1 MATRV
6 SYQFV
11 TFYNEAFRVDID
23 DADFVGDALDVDV
36 APDGFTLRYD
46 GETDSV
52 NPGVV
57 GSSASCSI
65 LVTPDNSTDIETLVL
80 DIKNS
85 VETRFSMAIY
95 KITAGPTT
103 ALYWAGYI
111 ISDLGGFEDVGDSYF
126 FTIKAVDGLAR
137 LKNVDFKDD
146 SVSPAIPI
154 AKDEFVDHILRVLKK
169 IGTASL
175 YWGGSDVFLR
185 TVVNWQD
192 GNMPTATAAKDP
204 LKYSRVDG
212 EVFAKKARSSD
223 GDDWDWR
230 SYYDVISEICRNWG
244 ARLMLSNGAW
254 RFEQV
259 RERMEENFFERRWST
274 GNTLLSSAST
284 AGYDKPI
291 IQVSN
296 DNRLRGG
303 QFNYLPALSKTEVL
317 YDHKTYKNHLE
328 NLGWKWYNGSGSN
341 SSITRSGFNFDADT
355 YFKVSG
361 VLKADVSVVSYT
373 KPWRYIFG
381 IIVRADP
388 GNYRIDS
395 ETTPV
400 VVGGVGIPTLNREQP
415 NWQVASVYYEVS
427 TPWIYSANYSGE
439 IPFNFTTPFV
449 PSGQTGFTVD
459 FNSGLGGED
468 YAASSVSVTVND
480 WRWKDL
486 VLQIYGNDSAGN
498 FEVARRYLT
507 NNVNTG
513 NSDALKITTSFGHA
527 VYGWTACKIETT
539 DDDTFV
545 DWDDTTAT
553 WERANENTAGEFGQ
567 LLSYQTQQLQ
577 NNPVET
583 YSGTLSAAATHAHS
597 RIVFPDDSTWLINRG
612 QWSAKPNLWDV
623 EMLKTGVADGADIG
637 STTPIGIPGTIDTPD
652 GNPFGLVVAPGSGTG
667 TTTATGFHGD
677 LSLAFLT
684 GNTVSTGIAP
694 GTVTSIPVGTPVK
707 GGSINDNDIIYI
719 VDPQSGQV
727 FTFVANGDVAD
738 GATSITVDSTVTTAN
753 IPIGAQVIPS
763 PLNIYTTAGGTR
775 STTPSGTAEGQILV
789 WNDTTN
795 LWEPYSGTTDGHVL
809 TWDTTNG
816 WQAEAA
822 ASGSGDINNGGNS
835 FGSAITIGPNDD
847 YGLNFET
854 AGVTRVN
861 ITGAA
866 STGGAVTI
874 TDITANTSTPESVL
888 TLIANS
894 NGTALA
900 GLGVAIL
907 FRAESST
914 TDSQTLGRLF
924 YAWLTATHVSRAS
937 KLAIEAVYNGSS
949 VEVASFDAT
958 NSGAGRLLIGASSP
972 VVISGTAITTAAA
985 FTVGGSSSALTLG
998 GSTGSINIYNTGT
1011 SSMALYNSA
1020 DLASSTAGIQ
1030 LGASLSFTQTSGT
1043 RNYVNF
1049 NSGFAPTS
1057 GTAVHNQFSFT
1068 GTFNQTGGASGIT
1081 RGIYLNQTLTAV
1093 ADFRALEI
1101 AVNTANAKGIYQTG
1115 SSTTNNIVGSTAFG
1129 TTSAPDASAILD
1141 IVSTAKGLGLP
1152 AMSTA
1157 QVNAIGSPRD
1167 GLAVYDTDTDTVK
1180 IRANGA
1186 WVSLGTGSGTV
1197 TGSGTANHIAY
1208 WSGTSAL
1215 TSESALYY
1223 DPTNNRLGVNQAS
1236 PTKRISMVTANDTDG
1251 IRMESDGT
1259 LDRDVWGLE
1268 MEGTATGPYVQR
1280 GRISLD
1286 VYSNGGSPS
1295 FEVGQAIVFNLSTGA
1310 GGNFQP
1316 LLVYRNQL
1324 SLNFAGTYTLQGIGT
1339 GNRIRIESAG
1349 GVFSTANV
1357 LFTNASY
1364 TTNDTAARLKL
1375 VGIGTTSSNFGL
1387 KIHDGSNTAYFYAR
1401 DDQKI
1406 GIGVDPADAK
1416 VQIKGDGTTT
1426 AKSLLVENSSGT
1438 DNFYVQDS
1446 GLVTG
1451 QAFQNNTTAPTISYA
1466 TGAGTGPTTDIL
1478 VGGNNGAL
1486 FLFTTGT
1493 SPAANETIFTM
1504 NLNKS
1509 FANGCAA
1516 SWVAYN
1522 AATQP
1527 IIGNFWLSAS
1537 GNNSITVKYAGTLA
1551 ASTQYGLSITIMGY

>member
-11 TFYNEAFRVDID
+11 TFYNETFRVDID

-126 FTIKAVDGLAR
+126 YTIKSVDGLAR

-146 SVSPAIPI
+146 SVDPAIPI
-154 AKDEFVDHILRVLKK
+154 AKDEFVDHILRILKK

-274 GNTLLSSAST
+274 GNTLLSSTST
-284 AGYDKPI
+284 AGYDKPV
-291 IQVSN
+291 IQVSD

-303 QFNYLPALSKTEVL
+303 QFNYLPALSKTEVF

-328 NLGWKWYNGSGSN
+328 NLSYKWYNGGIN
-341 SSITRSGFNFDADT
+341 SSITRTGFNFDADT
-355 YFKVSG
+355 YFRVSG
-361 VLKADVSVVSYT
+361 ILKVDVSVVSYT

-381 IIVRADP
+381 IIVMADP

-395 ETTPV
+395 ETTAIV
-400 VVGGVGIPTLNREQP
+400 AGGVGVPTLNREQP

-427 TPWIYSANYSGE
+427 TPWVFSTNYSGE
-439 IPFNFTTPFV
+439 IPFNFTTPFI

-486 VLQIYGNDSAGN
+486 TLQVYGNDSAGN
-498 FEVARRYLT
+498 FEVARRYLSL
-507 NNVNTG
+507 NANAG

-553 WERANENTAGEFGQ
+553 WERANENTAAEFGQ

-583 YSGTLSAAATHAHS
+583 YSGTLSADATHAHS

-612 QWSAKPNLWDV
+612 QWAAKPNLWDV
-623 EMLKTGVADGADIG
+623 EMLKTGVADGPDID
-637 STTPIGIPGTIDTPD
+637 STTPVGIPGPLEGSE

-667 TTTATGFHGD
+667 TTTATGFQGD
-677 LSLAFLT
+677 LALAFLT

-727 FTFVANGDVAD
+727 FTFVADGDVAD
-738 GATSITVDSTVTTAN
+738 GATSITVDSTSTTVN

-763 PLNIYTTAGGTR
+763 PLNIYTTAGGT
-775 STTPSGTAEGQILV
+775 GG
-789 WNDTTN
+789 
-795 LWEPYSGTTDGHVL
+795 GG
-809 TWDTTNG
+809 
-816 WQAEAA
+816 
-822 ASGSGDINNGGNS
+822 GDINNGGNS

-854 AGVTRVN
+854 AGVPRMA
-861 ITGAA
+861 ITGGA

-874 TDITANTSTPESVL
+874 TDITANTSTPENVL

-894 NGTALA
+894 NGAALA
-900 GLGVAIL
+900 GLGSGIL
-907 FRAESST
+907 FQAESTT
-914 TDSQTLGRLF
+914 TDSTTLGRLF
-924 YAWLTATHVSRAS
+924 YAWLTATHASRAS
-937 KLAIEAVYNGSS
+937 KLAIEAVYNGST
-949 VEVASFDAT
+949 VEVGSFDAT

-972 VVISGTAITTAAA
+972 AVYSGTGITTAAA
-985 FTVGGSSSALTLG
+985 YTIGASSSTVTISSSTNSTSAILLNASNNANGRVTVGGS
-998 GSTGSINIYNTGT
+998 N
-1011 SSMALYNSA
+1011 
-1020 DLASSTAGIQ
+1020 
-1030 LGASLSFTQTSGT
+1030 FTHTSGT
-1043 RNYVNF
+1043 KRLF
-1049 NSGFAPTS
+1049 GTS
-1057 GTAVHNQFSFT
+1057 GNHTVSSGT
-1068 GTFNQTGGASGIT
+1068 GGMTSIILDHTINQTGTASGSYI
-1081 RGIYLNQTLTAV
+1081 GFHDKPTLTALLGAYWAFYTEV
-1093 ADFRALEI
+1093 DH
-1101 AVNTANAKGIYQTG
+1101 ANAKGIYQIGT
-1115 SSTTNNIVGSTAFG
+1115 STTNNLAGATAIG

-1152 AMSTA
+1152 AMTTA

-1197 TGSGTANHIAY
+1197 TGSGSSGQIAY
-1208 WSGTSAL
+1208 WSGASAI
-1215 TSESALYY
+1215 TGESALFY
-1223 DPTNNRLGVNQAS
+1223 DAANNRLGINQAT
-1236 PTKRISMVTANDTDG
+1236 PTHSLSILAPSATDG
-1251 IRMESDGT
+1251 IYLETDGT
-1259 LDRDVWGLE
+1259 VDRDNYGIELV
-1268 MEGTATGPYVQR
+1268 GTATGPYVQR

-1286 VYSNGGSPS
+1286 VYSNAGASPQ
-1295 FEVGQAIVFNLSTGA
+1295 GHAIIFNLKTDGYS
-1310 GGNFQP
+1310 NEQP
-1316 LLVYRNQL
+1316 LIVYRNQL
-1324 SLNFAGTYTLQGIGT
+1324 TLAFAGTYAIQGTGT
-1339 GNRIRIESAG
+1339 GNRIRIETAG
-1349 GVFSTANV
+1349 GVFSTATW
-1357 LFTNASY
+1357 LLTNTSY
-1364 TTNDTAARLKL
+1364 TTADTAARLKL

-1387 KIHDGSNTAYFYAR
+1387 KITDGSNVPYFYAR

-1426 AKSLLVENSSGT
+1426 AKSLLVESSAGT
-1438 DNFYVQDS
+1438 DNFFVQDS

-1451 QAFQNNTTAPTISYA
+1451 QAFQNNSSAPTMSYA
-1466 TGAGTGPTTDIL
+1466 AGAGTSPVTDLL
-1478 VGGNNGAL
+1478 VGGQNCAL
-1486 FLFTTGT
+1486 LLFTTGT
-1493 SPAANETIFTM
+1493 GPSASDTVFTM
-1504 NLNKS
+1504 NLPKS

-1551 ASTQYGLSITIMGY
+1551 ASTQYGLSITIFGY

>member
-11 TFYNEAFRVDID
+11 TFYNETFRVDID
-23 DADFVGDALDVDV
+23 DADFVGTALDVDV

-65 LVTPDNSTDIETLVL
+65 LVTPDNSTDIEALVL
-80 DIKNS
+80 AIKNS

-126 FTIKAVDGLAR
+126 YTIKAVDGLAR
-137 LKNVDFKDD
+137 LRYVDFKDD
-146 SVSPAIPI
+146 SVDPAIPI

-274 GNTLLSSAST
+274 GNTLLSSTST
-284 AGYDKPI
+284 AGYDKPV
-291 IQVSN
+291 IQVSD

-303 QFNYLPALSKTEVL
+303 QFNYLPALSKTEVF

-328 NLGWKWYNGSGSN
+328 NLSYKWYNGGIN
-341 SSITRSGFNFDADT
+341 SSITRTGFNFDTDT
-355 YFKVSG
+355 YFRVSG
-361 VLKADVSVVSYT
+361 ILKVDVSVSSFT

-388 GNYRIDS
+388 GNYRIDKQDS
-395 ETTPV
+395 PV
-400 VVGGVGIPTLNREQP
+400 IANGIPIPALSP
-415 NWQVASVYYEVS
+415 GPISWQVASTYFEVS
-427 TPWIYSANYSGE
+427 TPWHSSANGSWE
-439 IPFNFTTPFV
+439 IPFNFTTPFI

-468 YAASSVSVTVND
+468 HDENSVTVTVND

-486 VLQIYGNDSAGN
+486 TLQVYGNDSAGN
-498 FEVARRYLT
+498 FEVARRYLAL
-507 NNVNTG
+507 NANAG

-553 WERANENTAGEFGQ
+553 WERANENTAAEFGQ
-567 LLSYQTQQLQ
+567 LLCYQTQQLQ
-577 NNPVET
+577 NTPVET
-583 YSGTLSAAATHAHS
+583 YSGS

-612 QWSAKPNLWDV
+612 QWAAKPNLWDV
-623 EMLKTGVADGADIG
+623 EMLKTGVADGPDID
-637 STTPIGIPGTIDTPD
+637 STTPVGIPGPLEGSE

-667 TTTATGFHGD
+667 TTTATGFQGD
-677 LSLAFLT
+677 LALAFLT

-694 GTVTSIPVGTPVK
+694 GTITSIPVGTPVK

-738 GATSITVDSTVTTAN
+738 GATSITVDSTSTTVN

-763 PLNIYTTAGGTR
+763 PLNIYTTAGGT
-775 STTPSGTAEGQILV
+775 GG
-789 WNDTTN
+789 
-795 LWEPYSGTTDGHVL
+795 
-809 TWDTTNG
+809 
-816 WQAEAA
+816 
-822 ASGSGDINNGGNS
+822 GSGDINNGGNS
-835 FGSAITIGPNDD
+835 FGSAITIGTNDNF
-847 YGLNFET
+847 GLNLET
-854 AGVTRVN
+854 AGVTRVA

-874 TDITANTSTPESVL
+874 TDVTANTSTPEEVL

-900 GLGVAIL
+900 GLGAAIL
-907 FRAESST
+907 FQAESST
-914 TDSQTLGRLF
+914 TDSTTLGRLF
-924 YAWLTATHVSRAS
+924 YAWLTATHASRAS
-937 KLAIEAVYNGSS
+937 KLAIESVYNGSS

-958 NSGAGRLLIGASSP
+958 NTGAGRLLIGASSP
-972 VVISGTAITTAAA
+972 AEYSGTGITTAAA
-985 FTVGGSSSALTLG
+985 FTIGGSALQLTLSSTASS
-998 GSTGSINIYNTGT
+998 STGSII
-1011 SSMALYNSA
+1011 
-1020 DLASSTAGIQ
+1020 I
-1030 LGASLSFTQTSGT
+1030 GASNRT
-1043 RNYVNF
+1043 
-1049 NSGFAPTS
+1049 
-1057 GTAVHNQFSFT
+1057 
-1068 GTFNQTGGASGIT
+1068 
-1081 RGIYLNQTLTAV
+1081 
-1093 ADFRALEI
+1093 
-1101 AVNTANAKGIYQTG
+1101 
-1115 SSTTNNIVGSTAFG
+1115 GSTAYVAVGFVRGLNSNSGSNTQANLKISGSMTNSGGSTSPLISLWIAPSALTTVYDYRAIDLDFNDANATGIRQSGALVKNILAGATAIG
-1129 TTSAPDASAILD
+1129 TTSAPNASAILD
-1141 IVSTAKGLGLP
+1141 IVSTAKGFGLP
-1152 AMSTA
+1152 AMTTTERD
-1157 QVNAIGSPRD
+1157 AISSPRD
-1167 GLAVYDTDTDTVK
+1167 GLAIYNVTLDTLDL
-1180 IRANGA
+1180 RANGA
-1186 WVSLGTGSGTV
+1186 WVSLGTGSGTL
-1197 TGSGTANHIAY
+1197 TGTGTANHIAY

-1215 TSESALYY
+1215 TSEAALYY

-1259 LDRDVWGLE
+1259 LDQDVGGLQ

-1280 GRISLD
+1280 GSISLD

-1295 FEVGQAIVFNLSTGA
+1295 FEVGQAIVFNMSTGA
-1310 GGNFQP
+1310 GSNMQP
-1316 LLVYRNQL
+1316 LAVYKNQL
-1324 SLNFAGTYTLQGIGT
+1324 TLNYAGNYNIQGTGT

-1349 GVFSTANV
+1349 GVFSTSTV
-1357 LFTNASY
+1357 LFGNASY
-1364 TTNDTAARLKL
+1364 TTADTAARLKL
-1375 VGIGTTSSNFGL
+1375 GGIGTTSSNFGL
-1387 KIHDGSNTAYFYAR
+1387 KITDGSNVPYFYAR

-1451 QAFQNNTTAPTISYA
+1451 QAFQNNSSAPTISYA
-1466 TGAGTGPTTDIL
+1466 AGAGTGPATDIL
-1478 VGGNNGAL
+1478 VGGQNCAL

-1493 SPAANETIFTM
+1493 SPSASDTVFTM
-1504 NLNKS
+1504 NLPKS

-1551 ASTQYGLSITIMGY
+1551 ASTQYGLSITIFGY

>member
-11 TFYNEAFRVDID
+11 AFYNETFRVDID
-23 DADFVGDALDVDV
+23 DADFVGTALDVDV

-244 ARLMLSNGAW
+244 ARLMLSNGCW

-274 GNTLLSSAST
+274 GNTLLSSTST

-303 QFNYLPALSKTEVL
+303 QFNYLPALSKTEVF

-328 NLGWKWYNGSGSN
+328 NLGWKWYNSSGSN
-341 SSITRSGFNFDADT
+341 SAITRSGFNFDADT

-361 VLKADVSVVSYT
+361 VLKTDVSVVSYT

-427 TPWIYSANYSGE
+427 TPWVFSTNYSGE
-439 IPFNFTTPFV
+439 IPFNFTTPFI
-449 PSGQTGFTVD
+449 PPGQTGFTVD

-468 YAASSVSVTVND
+468 YDEGSVSVTVND

-498 FEVARRYLT
+498 FEVARRYLSL
-507 NNVNTG
+507 NANAG

-553 WERANENTAGEFGQ
+553 WERANENTAAEFGQ

-583 YSGTLSAAATHAHS
+583 YSGTLSADATHAHS

-612 QWSAKPNLWDV
+612 QWAAKPNLWDV
-623 EMLKTGVADGADIG
+623 EMLKTGVADGPDID
-637 STTPIGIPGTIDTPD
+637 STTPVGIPGPLEGSE

-667 TTTATGFHGD
+667 TTTATGFQGD
-677 LSLAFLT
+677 LALAFLT

-727 FTFVANGDVAD
+727 FTFVASGDVAD
-738 GATSITVDSTVTTAN
+738 GATSITVDSTVTTVN
-753 IPIGAQVIPS
+753 IPIGGQVIPS
-763 PLNIYTTAGGTR
+763 PLNIYTTAGGT
-775 STTPSGTAEGQILV
+775 GG
-789 WNDTTN
+789 
-795 LWEPYSGTTDGHVL
+795 GG
-809 TWDTTNG
+809 
-816 WQAEAA
+816 
-822 ASGSGDINNGGNS
+822 GDINNGGNS
-835 FGSAITIGPNDD
+835 FGSAITIGTNDD
-847 YGLNFET
+847 YGLNLKT
-854 AGVTRVN
+854 AGVPRVA
-861 ITGAA
+861 ITGGAT
-866 STGGAVTI
+866 TGGAVTI
-874 TDITANTSTPESVL
+874 TDVTANTSTPEEVL

-900 GLGVAIL
+900 GLGAAIL
-907 FRAESST
+907 FQAESST
-914 TDSQTLGRLF
+914 TDSTTLGRLF
-924 YAWLTATHVSRAS
+924 YAWLTATHISRAS

-949 VEVASFDAT
+949 IEVASFDAT
-958 NSGAGRLLIGASSP
+958 NSGAGRMLLGASSP
-972 VVISGTAITTAAA
+972 AVYSGTGITTAAA
-985 FTVGGSSSALTLG
+985 YTIGNSAQTITIISSANNTGAILLNASNNANGRVTVGGS
-998 GSTGSINIYNTGT
+998 N
-1011 SSMALYNSA
+1011 
-1020 DLASSTAGIQ
+1020 
-1030 LGASLSFTQTSGT
+1030 FTHTSGT
-1043 RNYVNF
+1043 KRL
-1049 NSGFAPTS
+1049 FATS
-1057 GTAVHNQFSFT
+1057 GNHTASSGSGGMTSIILDHT
-1068 GTFNQTGGASGIT
+1068 INQTGTASGSYI
-1081 RGIYLNQTLTAV
+1081 GFHDKPTLTALIGAYWAFYTEV
-1093 ADFRALEI
+1093 DH
-1101 AVNTANAKGIYQTG
+1101 ANAKGICQIGT
-1115 SSTTNNIVGSTAFG
+1115 STTNNLAGATAIG

-1152 AMSTA
+1152 AMTTT
-1157 QVNAIGSPRD
+1157 QRDAISSPRD
-1167 GLAVYDTDTDTVK
+1167 GLAIYNVTLDTLDL
-1180 IRANGA
+1180 RASGA
-1186 WVSLGTGSGTV
+1186 WVSLGTGTGTV

-1215 TSESALYY
+1215 TSEAALYY
-1223 DPTNNRLGVNQAS
+1223 DPTNNRLGINQSS
-1236 PTKRISMVTANDTDG
+1236 PTKRISMVTANDADG
-1251 IRMESDGT
+1251 ILIESDGT
-1259 LDRDVWGLE
+1259 LDQDVWGLE

-1280 GRISLD
+1280 ASISLD
-1286 VYSNGGSPS
+1286 VYSNGGNPS
-1295 FEVGQAIVFNLSTGA
+1295 FSEGQAIVFNMSTDA
-1310 GGNFQP
+1310 GSNMQP
-1316 LLVYRNQL
+1316 MSVYKNQL
-1324 SLNFAGTYTLQGIGT
+1324 SLNYAGNFNIQGVGT

-1349 GVFSTANV
+1349 GVFSTSTV
-1357 LFTNASY
+1357 LFGNASY
-1364 TTNDTAARLKL
+1364 TTADTAARLKL
-1375 VGIGTTSSNFGL
+1375 GGIGTTSSNFGL
-1387 KIHDGSNTAYFYAR
+1387 KITDGSNVPYFYAR

-1406 GIGVDPADAK
+1406 GVGVDPADAK

-1451 QAFQNNTTAPTISYA
+1451 QAFQNNSSAPTITYA
-1466 TGAGTGPTTDIL
+1466 AGAGTGPATDIL
-1478 VGGNNGAL
+1478 VGGQNCAL

-1493 SPAANETIFTM
+1493 GPSASDTVFTM
-1504 NLNKS
+1504 NLPKS